1 MCSIAPKLSRCWSTK
16 KTQKALRCSTNIY
29 FHRHVVVAIREALLC
44 GYRCKFIR
52 RTLPWCNLQ
61 WNSPAWTWLE
71 SSVRDPT
78 PNQLHSN
85 TRVSHA
91 LNWMFHVEEVIFVQ
105 SHIKSNAEY
114 SSEVSVVL
122 IHPEISKASS
132 ELSTHLFRVVGRSLL
147 GMKFSD
153 NQGDFK

>member
-1 MCSIAPKLSRCWSTK
+1 MSSSPSEKLCCVDIGANLLDERFPDV
-16 KTQKALRCSTNIY
+16 IY
-29 FHRHVVVAIREALLC
+29 NGTVRHE
-44 GYRCKFIR
+44 
-52 RTLPWCNLQ
+52 PD
-61 WNSPAWTWLE
+61 WNQVCEIPHQI
-71 SSVRDPT
+71 
-78 PNQLHSN
+78 NYSN